1 MMNLGN
7 VMCITKTNYHFIE
20 ILYSFD
26 SSVQLSRSVVS
37 DCLQPHG
44 LQHTRL
50 PLTSLSPGVC
60 SNSCP
65 MSQWCHPII
74 SSSVAYFSS
83 CLQSFPASGSSPM
96 SRLFASGDQSIGAS
110 ESVLPIN
117 IQGWF
122 SLGLTGLIFLLSKGL
137 LRIFSSTT
145 VWNGILSVDNHVI
158 WNAVSFIS
166 SRSIHMPFLF
176 FLPSCAWTCCST
188 LWKQKSSSGGKL
200 SV

>member
-1 MMNLGN
+1 MSSLGSPDVKEN
-7 VMCITKTNYHFIE
+7 EELNCLFGLIGVR
-20 ILYSFD
+20 LW
-26 SSVQLSRSVVS
+26 SSLFVLLLFSRSVVS
-37 DCLQPHG
+37 NCLQPHG

-110 ESVLPIN
+110 ASAAVLPMN
-117 IQGWF
+117 IQDWF
-122 SLGLTGLIFLLSKGL
+122 AFELTGWSLCSPRDSQESSLTSQIQKYQFFSTQLLYGSNL
-137 LRIFSSTT
+137 T
-145 VWNGILSVDNHVI
+145 
-158 WNAVSFIS
+158 
-166 SRSIHMPFLF
+166 SIHDH
-176 FLPSCAWTCCST
+176 
-188 LWKQKSSSGGKL
+188 WKNHSFDYTDLCQQSDVSAF
-200 SV
+200 